1 MNMNYNYN
9 GKENRSLILNISKKD
24 ENIQNNNNSI
34 KKKINQI
41 KDNIKPII
49 YKKNLSNSNKYIN
62 NKIGHPKNPIAEY
75 DDSIMKNIFL
85 HEVKN
90 RANYKQCK
98 QMLNEKDIL
107 TRYNSINFI
116 ISMSETF
123 ELRQETIYLAI
134 NLFDRCF
141 TKFKSLHNSMNIKLF
156 VLSCIFIATKYEEI
170 YPPLIEDYQQFFYF
184 PKQDLFKLENFILDV
199 VNFELHICSP
209 YLFLTKF
216 FYSNSKI
223 ESNEILFL
231 AQLIL
236 DLSTISLEFCS
247 FKPSFQA
254 VICLYLSRYILYKNK
269 SGYKIWTI
277 ENEFDTGYSEI
288 EIKKNIK
295 ISLKMIQQ
303 FYKGGLVKDI
313 TKTAIFRKYSENKY
327 SCVAKKIREQFNFI

>member
-1 MNMNYNYN
+1 MNINYNYN
-9 GKENRSLILNISKKD
+9 GKENKFVIINKSKND
-24 ENIQNNNNSI
+24 ENVQNNNNSI
-34 KKKINQI
+34 IKKINQI

-49 YKKNLSNSNKYIN
+49 YKKNLENN
-62 NKIGHPKNPIAEY
+62 NKFINDKTENSKNPIEEY
-75 DDSIMKNIFL
+75 DDSIMKNSFL
-85 HEVKN
+85 HEVNN
-90 RANYKQCK
+90 RANYKQYK
-98 QMLNEKDIL
+98 QMLNDKDIL

-116 ISMSETF
+116 ISISETF

-141 TKFKSLHNSMNIKLF
+141 IKFKSLHNSMNIKLF
-156 VLSCIFIATKYEEI
+156 VLTCIFIATKYEEI
-170 YPPLIEDYQQFFYF
+170 YPPLIEDYHELFYF
-184 PKQDLFKLENFILDV
+184 PKQELFKLENFILDE

-216 FYSNSKI
+216 FYSNTKI
-223 ESNEILFL
+223 ESKEILFL

-247 FKPSFQA
+247 LKPSLQA
-254 VICLYLSRYILYKNK
+254 AICLYLSRYILYKSK

-277 ENEFDTGYSEI
+277 EYEFNTGYSEI
-288 EIKKNIK
+288 EIKKNIR

-313 TKTAIFRKYSENKY
+313 TKTAIFRKYNENKY
-327 SCVAKKIREQFNFI
+327 SCVAKKIREQIHFL